1 MNTVTDLALHNER
14 KIDSSSD
21 TRQPVYSELL
31 HLQVEA
37 AVSLLSVGED
47 NWHVAPVSC
56 DSVGAVYILVVRK
69 QRTGI

>member
-14 KIDSSSD
+14 KIDSSAD

-37 AVSLLSVGED
+37 AVSLLPVGED
-47 NWHVAPVSC
+47 S
-56 DSVGAVYILVVRK
+56 
-69 QRTGI
+69 

>member
-21 TRQPVYSELL
+21 TRQSVYSELL

-37 AVSLLSVGED
+37 AVSLLPVGED
-47 NWHVAPVSC
+47 S
-56 DSVGAVYILVVRK
+56 
-69 QRTGI
+69 